1 MDGKGRGGWGRE
13 GRGRYGE
20 SKGIDVL
27 KPRDLKVVKEEEKG
41 GREEGGGGVLQR
53 FGWTLEFP

>member
-1 MDGKGRGGWGRE
+1 MGSGREGEGRGRE

-41 GREEGGGGVLQR
+41 GRSWKQIG
-53 FGWTLEFP
+53 